1 MNCIT
6 THALMQVEP
15 TDARFGRLVGRQSIR
30 SSDDI
35 YDGIGLVDTD
45 RYIGAGLISVIL
57 PVDVC

>member
-1 MNCIT
+1 
-6 THALMQVEP
+6 MQVEP